1 MNLTYFRRTRQSL
14 EEAFVELKKALEQYG
29 WEVLGSK
36 KDLQAKNYFISFYK
50 KDVFNKILKIDKN
63 LTAFLPF
70 SAIVFENN
78 EGVYVGTVNPRLL
91 SSLNSDAEIWELS
104 NVLNEELEKVINQ
117 AANVGEL
124 KPKRI
129 KLYSTLSCPYCK
141 MEESWLKENQVDHEV
156 IHVDLNQEEAQRMVE
171 KTGQMGVP
179 VTEIEFE
186 DAEAQFIVGFD
197 KNQLQNILKI

>member
-91 SSLNSDAEIWELS
+91 SSLNSGAEIWELS